1 MINKVAIV
9 LVLIILQNIFLINIV
24 FSNDKYIEIDR
35 IVAIAESS
43 TITKL
48 ELKNEKEKV
57 KNSFLVQELA
67 LPSDNKLTKLALD
80 QLITEK
86 LVLEYASKQGINIS
100 LEVLNKVIDDIAKSN
115 NLSKEE
121 LITEIESD
129 GTNFASFRKGIR
141 TQLIFQQ
148 VKRRIITANIKISE
162 FDIDNFIEL
171 QKEKTP
177 TKYNFSHIFVG
188 LIKDNDEI
196 DTDKTKLKLTQVVN
210 QLKKN
215 NFDVVAMEYSDG
227 PMANKGGLMGL
238 MTFDKIPDLFL
249 APIKTMKIGEVS
261 EPIKGSSGY
270 HLLKLN
276 DIQEFEMEIIVVKQ
290 SKVKQILLK
299 KNQIISEDEIKKKLN
314 HIRNLIIEG
323 MLFSEAAEKYS
334 EDGSAADKGD
344 LGWLNPGDTIPEF
357 EKEMNNLDLNEISQ
371 PVKTPLG
378 WHLIQVNDRREKDL
392 SSESLRQRVKE
403 TLLKQKTEIKF
414 SDWVVSLREGAYV
427 EIWLYEDQ

>member
-57 KNSFLVQELA
+57 KNSFLVQEVA